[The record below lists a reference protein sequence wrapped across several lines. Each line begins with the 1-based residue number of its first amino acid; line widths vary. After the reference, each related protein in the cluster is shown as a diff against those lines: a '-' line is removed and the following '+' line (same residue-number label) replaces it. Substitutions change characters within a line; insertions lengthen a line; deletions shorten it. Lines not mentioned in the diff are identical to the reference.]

1 MANKI
6 VLGQR
11 PKSFKKVV
19 KFPMLDGSQGS
30 IECEFKYR
38 TQKEFNALFSEV
50 FGMTTEDAEK
60 LTPEVL
66 VARMNANVLQQ
77 AHFVG
82 AALLGWNLDEPLT
95 PDNVLQL
102 CDELPGA
109 AQAVMDTYR
118 QAVRDGK
125 LGN

>member
-1 MANKI
+1 MAKI

-38 TQKEFNALFSEV
+38 TQKEFNGLFSEV

-109 AQAVMDTYR
+109 AQAIMDTYR